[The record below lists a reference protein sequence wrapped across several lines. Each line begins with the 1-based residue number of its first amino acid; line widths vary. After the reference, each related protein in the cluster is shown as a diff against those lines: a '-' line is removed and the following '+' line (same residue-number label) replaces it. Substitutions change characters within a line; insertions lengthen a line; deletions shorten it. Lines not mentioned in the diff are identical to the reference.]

1 MLLNVSSKKRAE
13 KYLFLNLDIL
23 ILKLLNFPAEIKNC
37 DMNILAVSSSSPKN
51 VTSDGNKDSKD
62 TIFSRPLSAGPL

>member
-23 ILKLLNFPAEIKNC
+23 ILKLQNFPAEIIFFTDLNLTLFSC
-37 DMNILAVSSSSPKN
+37 EIMGRT
-51 VTSDGNKDSKD
+51 VT
-62 TIFSRPLSAGPL
+62 